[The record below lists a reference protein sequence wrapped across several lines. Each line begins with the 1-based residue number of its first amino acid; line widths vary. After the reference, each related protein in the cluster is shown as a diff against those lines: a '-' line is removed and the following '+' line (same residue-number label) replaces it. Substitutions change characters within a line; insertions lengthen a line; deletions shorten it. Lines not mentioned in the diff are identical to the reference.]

1 MTSYR
6 TPLGRARGKGAAGH
20 GVTHWIAERVSAAAL
35 VPLVLWGV
43 FAALRLAGSG
53 YDGAVGWMQESPL
66 NPVLLGLLIAV
77 SFQHMHGGMRVI
89 VEDYIHKPS
98 TKVALLLLNLFVC
111 ALGGALAVFSIL
123 KVALGGV

>member
-20 GVTHWIAERVSAAAL
+20 GAAHWIAERVSSAAL

-43 FAALRLAGSG
+43 FAALGLAGAG
-53 YDGAVGWMQESPL
+53 YDGAVAWLQKGPV

-77 SFQHMHGGMRVI
+77 SFQHMHGGVRVI
-89 VEDYIHKPS
+89 IEDYIHKPS